1 MIRSGVTSGP
11 GGGVKAPPEIKR
23 SEPWP
28 QLEQPA
34 SHRHQL
40 LPVPGQRLPQREPSA
55 GGPAPDPRRLEGTG
69 PPALCWDLPP

>member
-55 GGPAPDPRRLEGTG
+55 WGPAPGPWGSGLAPDPRPGG
-69 PPALCWDLPP
+69 

>member
-1 MIRSGVTSGP
+1 MIHSGVTSGP
-11 GGGVKAPPEIKR
+11 GGGVKASSEIKL

-40 LPVPGQRLPQREPSA
+40 LPVPGRRLPQHEPSA
-55 GGPAPDPRRLEGTG
+55 WGLAPDPRPLEGTG